1 MAKDLAFRPPLSHQ
15 LHSGYFH
22 PVLREWHNK
31 SDNLLYPIFIT
42 SDPDGQETIPGL
54 VGVYRWGLNKIIGH
68 LEPLVKD
75 YNLKSVLLFAVDKV
89 SVRDEVGSCAEKLI
103 CEALQK
109 LRTHFGES
117 LLLCADVCL
126 CTFTS
131 HGHCG
136 IYKTDS
142 EQAESQNIPHT
153 LRTRDM
159 DKTRKR
165 LADISLAY
173 AKAGAH
179 VIAPSDLQDA
189 RIGAIKQ
196 VLIDNGLETQ
206 VSILSYS
213 AKFASCFYGPF
224 RNACGSAPKTGSG
237 DQKEQTNLS
246 YPKGRETY
254 QLPKGSTGL
263 AIRASQRDVDEGAD
277 FLMVKP
283 GMAYL
288 DVISALKTNFPYH
301 PVAVYQVSGEFAM
314 IKAVSSMPNSGFTV
328 EDLLEEMLC
337 SFQRAGASIVITYFT
352 PDILKLKKEGKL

>member
-1 MAKDLAFRPPLSHQ
+1 
-15 LHSGYFH
+15 
-22 PVLREWHNK
+22 
-31 SDNLLYPIFIT
+31 
-42 SDPDGQETIPGL
+42 
-54 VGVYRWGLNKIIGH
+54 
-68 LEPLVKD
+68 
-75 YNLKSVLLFAVDKV
+75 
-89 SVRDEVGSCAEKLI
+89 
-103 CEALQK
+103 
-109 LRTHFGES
+109 
-117 LLLCADVCL
+117 
-126 CTFTS
+126 
-131 HGHCG
+131 
-136 IYKTDS
+136 
-142 EQAESQNIPHT
+142 
-153 LRTRDM
+153 M

-224 RNACGSAPKTGSG
+224 RNACGSAPKTSSGSG
-237 DQKEQTNLS
+237 DQNEVKKSVNLS

-283 GMAYL
+283 
-288 DVISALKTNFPYH
+288 
-301 PVAVYQVSGEFAM
+301 
-314 IKAVSSMPNSGFTV
+314 
-328 EDLLEEMLC
+328 
-337 SFQRAGASIVITYFT
+337 
-352 PDILKLKKEGKL
+352 

>member
-1 MAKDLAFRPPLSHQ
+1 MTFQPPFSHQ

-31 SDNLLYPIFIT
+31 NDNLLYPVFIT
-42 SDPDGQETIPGL
+42 SDPEGQETIPGL
-54 VGVYRWGLNKIIGH
+54 TGVYRWGLNKICAH
-68 LEPLVKD
+68 LEDLVKN
-75 YNLKSVLLFAVDKV
+75 YSLKSVLLFAVDKV
-89 SVRDEVGSCAEKLI
+89 SVRDETGTCAESLI
-103 CEALQK
+103 CEALK
-109 LRTHFGES
+109 VLRTHFGES

-136 IYKTDS
+136 IYKSDE
-142 EQAESQNIPHT
+142 EQAKCLEPGVEQS
-153 LRTRDM
+153 LKTRNM
-159 DKTRKR
+159 QATRKR
-165 LADISLAY
+165 LADISVAY
-173 AKAGAH
+173 ARAGAH
-179 VIAPSDLQDA
+179 VIAPSDLQDG

-196 VLIDNGLETQ
+196 GLIDAGLETQ
-206 VSILSYS
+206 VSVLSYS

-224 RNACGSAPKTGSG
+224 RNACGSAPKTAGSG
-237 DQKEQTNLS
+237 DVKKTNLR
-246 YPKGRETY
+246 YPKGRDTY

-288 DVISALKTNFPYH
+288 DVIAALKQNFPYH

-314 IKAVSSMPNSGFTV
+314 IRGVAAMPDSGFTL

-337 SFQRAGASIVITYFT
+337 SFQRAGASIVISYFT
-352 PDILKLKKEGKL
+352 PEILKLRKEGKL